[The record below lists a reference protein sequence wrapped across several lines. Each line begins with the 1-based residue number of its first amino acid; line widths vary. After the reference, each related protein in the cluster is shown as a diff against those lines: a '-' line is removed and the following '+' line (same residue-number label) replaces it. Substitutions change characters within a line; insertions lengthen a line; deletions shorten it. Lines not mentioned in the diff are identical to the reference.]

1 MNHRKIF
8 GARLTALVCVL
19 AFGPACPLPC
29 PAATAGETNQVLTLR
44 QALALALERS
54 PELAVFPHELRA
66 LEAREL
72 QAGLRP
78 NPELGV
84 TVENVLGTGT
94 VRAFRGAE
102 TTLQLGQLIELG
114 GKRLARV
121 EAVAGERQVAA
132 AEYEVKR
139 AGLLADTAGAFIRVL
154 AAQEAARLAKERVE
168 LARKI
173 AATTAELVT
182 AGKIS
187 PVEATRARA
196 QVAAARIEAERA
208 GHTLN
213 GEKARLV
220 AHWGDR
226 EARFV
231 SVWGAV
237 DEEMVI
243 PEFAAMA
250 ARLEQNPTLRRW
262 LAELARRQAEVSLT
276 EARRTPDVT
285 VSGGLRELSGPDDR
299 AFVLGLSVPL
309 PFNNR
314 NQGAR
319 EEARQRVKA
328 GEAERTAAATR
339 LFAEL
344 RATHESLLAASSEAA
359 ALAKEILP
367 ASEQTLAAIM
377 EGYTSGKFGYLDV
390 LEAQRALFAA
400 KEQRLR
406 AQAAVHLL
414 VAELERLLGA
424 PLNPPSA
431 Q

>member
-1 MNHRKIF
+1 MKHQRFF
-8 GARLTALVCVL
+8 GTRLTVLLGAL
-19 AFGPACPLPC
+19 AFWPAFHPPC
-29 PAATAGETNQVLTLR
+29 PAATTGETNQVLTLR

-66 LEAREL
+66 IEAREL

-94 VRAFRGAE
+94 VRAFHVAE

-114 GKRLARV
+114 GKRLARI
-121 EAVAGERQVAA
+121 EAVAGERQVVA

-154 AAQEAARLAKERVE
+154 AAQEAARLARERVE
-168 LARKI
+168 LAQKI
-173 AATTAELVT
+173 AATTGELVA

-187 PVEATRARA
+187 PVEETRARA
-196 QVAAARIEAERA
+196 QVAAARIDAERA
-208 GHTLN
+208 GHTFN

-231 SVWGAV
+231 SVWGAL
-237 DEEMVI
+237 DEKVMI

-250 ARLEQNPTLRRW
+250 ARLEQNPAQRRW
-262 LAELARRQAEVSLT
+262 LAELARRQAEVSLAD
-276 EARRTPDVT
+276 ARRTPDVT
-285 VSGGLRELSGPDDR
+285 VSGGVRELSGPDDR

-319 EEARQRVKA
+319 EEARQRVKVT
-328 GEAERTAAATR
+328 EAERAS
-339 LFAEL
+339 AEVKLYADL
-344 RATHESLLAASSEAA
+344 RAAHESLLAASSEAA

-367 ASEQTLAAIM
+367 ASEQALAAIT

-400 KEQRLR
+400 REQRLR
-406 AQAAVHLL
+406 ALAAIHLL

-424 PLNPPSA
+424 PLNPPPA